1 MLSNTNQKTVDH
13 SPQQPVAA
21 IYSSLRQLVSIDE
34 FSLPP
39 YFFDKDF
46 LDNGDVRE
54 PYVKE
59 RMQLERSV
67 A

>member
-1 MLSNTNQKTVDH
+1 MHSNTNQKTIDYG
-13 SPQQPVAA
+13 PQESAA
-21 IYSSLRQLVSIDE
+21 GIYSSLRQLVSIDE

-46 LDNGDVRE
+46 LDNGDVCE
-54 PYVKE
+54 PYVKD